1 MIKIQT
7 IYLQRLKIFDEL
19 RGMRIHPNRMKDA
32 YQVLNT
38 YNANQYN
45 IALPINMLSFHG
57 TNDISI
63 KGDIRNWQEYTTQA
77 ISFSIFKSGHF
88 YSDSQKENVLQI
100 IEQHIQ

>member
-1 MIKIQT
+1 VIKIQT

-19 RGMRIHPNRMKDA
+19 RGMRIHSNRMKDA

-45 IALPINMLSFHG
+45 IALPINMLSFYG
-57 TNDISI
+57 TDDISI
-63 KGDIRNWQEYTTQA
+63 KGDIRDWREYTTQE
-77 ISFSIFKSGHF
+77 ITFFHFKSGHF

-100 IEQHIQ
+100 IEQHIW